1 MATISGAT
9 QIDTATVLASP
20 ASATTAVFP
29 PDVGLCIILCQNI
42 AFGVRKNGGLTLDSV
57 TCCNYLCDLGQ
68 LLSLPETVQSFV

>member
-9 QIDTATVLASP
+9 QIDTATVLARP

-42 AFGVRKNGGLTLDSV
+42 AWSQEEWGFDS
-57 TCCNYLCDLGQ
+57 
-68 LLSLPETVQSFV
+68 